1 MCRTWAVP
9 GCDSGSVKPPHREGN
24 GQCNDHDTDAEHH
37 DEDRCAAGRYL
48 RDERDREHE
57 QGRTLEEQRESQLA
71 ASGIVQCHA
80 RTLPRDEPAA
90 VSNHEGAG
98 ADGSVR

>member
-1 MCRTWAVP
+1 MSSTGRAEAA
-9 GCDSGSVKPPHREGN
+9 HREGR
-24 GQCNDHDTDAEHH
+24 GQRHENDADAEHH
-37 DEDRCAAGRYL
+37 DEGRCAAGRYL

-80 RTLPRDEPAA
+80 RTLPRDKPAA